1 MKKPEVSVTLKD
13 HKKHAAL
20 AKPSTGNFGRNE
32 WAIVGAPCVNIKLLA
47 NDVIQALSPK
57 YKCAYVDAS
66 HNDEVVSLP
75 GRLAAGAYLEYV
87 DQQNHHQFNYNT
99 QLSPADLKQNFS
111 DADMVLVNGN
121 HQQAK
126 AQVVII
132 HPNKVASLQKRL
144 DQLTNVQLILLAEG
158 ADDVFDF
165 VKETLINW
173 QQIPLYRLSE
183 TDKIIAFFAEKMEL
197 SKPPLKGL
205 VLAGGQS
212 LRMGHDKGAVN
223 WHGTEQRY
231 YLADLLGS
239 FCSEVYL
246 SCRAEQ
252 AQTFDSQ
259 YQTVEDTFTG
269 LGPFGAILS
278 AFRKDPNSAWLVVAC
293 DLPLLDRL
301 ALQYLV
307 DNRDTS
313 AVATAYKNET
323 EGFPEPLITIW
334 EPRAYPRL
342 LNYLS
347 QGYSCP
353 RKVLINSDIKLLQAL
368 DSKALTNVNTP
379 EELEEIKEQLKI
391 KNISMQ

>member
-1 MKKPEVSVTLKD
+1 MTLKD

-20 AKPSTGNFGRNE
+20 KKPSIGNFGRNE

-47 NDVIQALSPK
+47 NDVIQALSQQ

-87 DQQNHHQFNYNT
+87 DQQNHHQFNYNAE
-99 QLSPADLKQNFS
+99 LSPADLKQHFA

-121 HQQAK
+121 HEQAK

-132 HPNKVASLQKRL
+132 HPNKVASLQKRI

-165 VKETLINW
+165 VKDALPDW
-173 QQIPLYRLSE
+173 QQTPLYRLNE
-183 TDKIIAFFAEKMEL
+183 TDRIIAFFADKMKL
-197 SKPPLKGL
+197 TTPPLKGL

-231 YLADLLGS
+231 YVVDMLRA

-252 AQTFDSQ
+252 ADAFDKR
-259 YQTVEDTFTG
+259 YQTIEDTFTG

-278 AFRKDPNSAWLVVAC
+278 AFRHDPNSAWLVVAC
-293 DLPLLDRL
+293 DLPLLDKSTL
-301 ALQYLV
+301 AHLV

-313 AVATAYKNET
+313 AVATAYKNEV

-342 LNYLS
+342 LNHLS

-353 RKVLINSDIKLLQAL
+353 RKVLINSNVKVLQTID
-368 DSKALTNVNTP
+368 DSVLTNVNTP
-379 EELEEIKEQLKI
+379 EDLKRVKEQI
-391 KNISMQ
+391 QNTSM

>member
-1 MKKPEVSVTLKD
+1 MTLKD
-13 HKKHAAL
+13 HKKHASL
-20 AKPSTGNFGRNE
+20 AKPSTGNFGRSE

-47 NDVIQALSPK
+47 NDVIQALSPQ

-66 HNDEVVSLP
+66 HNDEVVSPP

-87 DQQNHHQFNYNT
+87 DQQNHHQFNYNAA
-99 QLSPADLKQNFS
+99 LSPVDLKQQFS
-111 DADMVLVNGN
+111 DADIVLVNGN

-132 HPNKVASLQKRL
+132 HPNKIASLQKRM
-144 DQLTNVQLILLAEG
+144 DQLTDVQLILLAEG

-165 VKETLINW
+165 VKEALPNW
-173 QQIPLYRLSE
+173 LQIPLYRLSE
-183 TDKIIAFFAEKMEL
+183 TEKIIAFFEDKLQLA
-197 SKPPLKGL
+197 KPPLKGL

-231 YLADLLGS
+231 YMANMLSS
-239 FCSEVYL
+239 FCSDVYL
-246 SCRAEQ
+246 SCRTEQ
-252 AQTFDSQ
+252 TQTFDAQ
-259 YQTVEDTFTG
+259 YEKIEDAFTG

-278 AFRKDPNSAWLVVAC
+278 AFRRDPNSAWLVVAC

-301 ALQYLV
+301 ALQNLV
-307 DNRDTS
+307 DNRDAS
-313 AVATAYKNET
+313 AVATAYKNEE

-334 EPRAYPRL
+334 EPKAYPRL
-342 LNYLS
+342 LSYLS

-353 RKVLINSDIKLLQAL
+353 RKVLINSNIKLLQAI

-379 EELEEIKEQLKI
+379 EELEEIKEQLTV
-391 KNISMQ
+391 KNTSIQ

>member
-1 MKKPEVSVTLKD
+1 VTLKE
-13 HKKHAAL
+13 HKKHASL

-32 WAIVGAPCVNIKLLA
+32 WAVVGAPCVNIKLLA
-47 NDVIQALSPK
+47 NDVIQALSPQ
-57 YKCAYVDAS
+57 YKWAYIDAS
-66 HNDEVVSLP
+66 HNDEVVSPP

-87 DQQNHHQFNYNT
+87 DQQNHQQFNYNT
-99 QLSPADLKQNFS
+99 PFSPADFKQQFS
-111 DADMVLVNGN
+111 EADIVLVNGN

-132 HPNKVASLQKRL
+132 HPNKIASLQKRM
-144 DQLTNVQLILLAEG
+144 DQLNNVQLILLAEG
-158 ADDVFDF
+158 ANDVFDF
-165 VKETLINW
+165 VKEALPDW
-173 QQIPLYRLSE
+173 RKIPLYNLNE
-183 TDKIIAFFAEKMEL
+183 TDKIIAFFEDKLQLA
-197 SKPPLKGL
+197 KPPLKGL

-223 WHGTEQRY
+223 WHGIEQRY
-231 YLADLLGS
+231 FMADMLGS
-239 FCSEVYL
+239 FCGDVYI

-252 AQTFDSQ
+252 VQAIDSQ
-259 YQTVEDTFTG
+259 YRTLEDTFTG

-278 AFRKDPNSAWLVVAC
+278 AFRHDPNSAWLVVAC

-301 ALQYLV
+301 ALQNLV

-313 AVATAYKNET
+313 AVATAFKNEK

-334 EPRAYPRL
+334 EPKAYPRL

-353 RKVLINSDIKLLQAL
+353 RKVLINSNINLLSTI
-368 DSKALTNVNTP
+368 DSKVLTNVNTP
-379 EELEEIKEQLKI
+379 EQLEEIKEQLTV
-391 KNISMQ
+391 KNTSTQ

>member
-1 MKKPEVSVTLKD
+1 MTLKD
-13 HKKHAAL
+13 HKKHASL
-20 AKPSTGNFGRNE
+20 AKPSIGNFGRNE
-32 WAIVGAPCVNIKLLA
+32 WAIVGAPCVSIKLLA

-99 QLSPADLKQNFS
+99 TLSPADLKLQFT
-111 DADMVLVNGN
+111 DADLVLINGN

-126 AQVVII
+126 AQVIII
-132 HPNKVASLQKRL
+132 HPNKIASLQKRM

-165 VKETLINW
+165 VKETLGNW
-173 QQIPLYRLSE
+173 QQIPLYKLNE
-183 TDKIIAFFAEKMEL
+183 TEKIIAFFEDNMQL
-197 SKPPLKGL
+197 TKPPLKGL

-212 LRMGHDKGAVN
+212 QRMGHDKGAVN

-231 YLADLLGS
+231 YMADMLGD
-239 FCSEVYL
+239 FCSDVYL
-246 SCRAEQ
+246 SCRSEQ
-252 AQTFDSQ
+252 TQAIEKQ
-259 YQTVEDTFTG
+259 YQTIEDTFTG

-278 AFRKDPNSAWLVVAC
+278 AFRHDPNSAWLVVAC

-301 ALQYLV
+301 ALQYLT

-313 AVATAYKNET
+313 AVATAYKNDT

-334 EPRAYPRL
+334 EPKAYARL

-353 RKVLINSDIKLLQAL
+353 RKVLINSDIKLLQAV
-368 DSKALTNVNTP
+368 DSRVLANVNTP
-379 EELEEIKEQLKI
+379 EELEEIKEQLNI
-391 KNISMQ
+391 KNTSM

>member
-1 MKKPEVSVTLKD
+1 VTLKE
-13 HKKHAAL
+13 HKKHASL

-47 NDVIQALSPK
+47 NDVIQALSPQ

-66 HNDEVVSLP
+66 HNDEVVSPP

-87 DQQNHHQFNYNT
+87 DQQNHHQFNYNAA
-99 QLSPADLKQNFS
+99 LSPVELKQQFWN
-111 DADMVLVNGN
+111 ADIVLVNGN

-132 HPNKVASLQKRL
+132 HPNKMASLQKRV
-144 DQLTNVQLILLAEG
+144 DQLTNVELILLADG
-158 ADDVFDF
+158 ADHVFDF
-165 VKETLINW
+165 VKEALPDW
-173 QQIPLYRLSE
+173 QQIPLYGLNE
-183 TDKIIAFFAEKMEL
+183 TDKIISFFEDKLQLA
-197 SKPPLKGL
+197 KPPLKGL

-231 YLADLLGS
+231 YMADMLAE
-239 FCSEVYL
+239 FCSDVYL
-246 SCRAEQ
+246 SCRTEQ
-252 AQTFDSQ
+252 IETFDTR
-259 YQTVEDTFTG
+259 YQAIEDTFTG

-278 AFRKDPNSAWLVVAC
+278 AFRHDPNSAWLVVAC

-301 ALQYLV
+301 ALQNLV
-307 DNRDTS
+307 DNRDAS
-313 AVATAYKNET
+313 AVATAYKNEE

-334 EPRAYPRL
+334 EPKAYPRL

-347 QGYSCP
+347 GIFMSAQSFN
-353 RKVLINSDIKLLQAL
+353 KQ
-368 DSKALTNVNTP
+368 
-379 EELEEIKEQLKI
+379 
-391 KNISMQ
+391 

>member
-1 MKKPEVSVTLKD
+1 MTLKE
-13 HKKHAAL
+13 HKKHASL
-20 AKPSTGNFGRNE
+20 TKPLIGNFARNE

-66 HNDEVVSLP
+66 HNDEVVSPP

-87 DQQNHHQFNYNT
+87 DQQNHHQFNHNNA
-99 QLSPADLKQNFS
+99 LSPAELKQQFS
-111 DADMVLVNGN
+111 DGDVVLVNGN

-132 HPNKVASLQKRL
+132 YPNKVASLQKRI

-158 ADDVFDF
+158 ADDVFHF
-165 VKETLINW
+165 VKEALPNW
-173 QQIPLYRLSE
+173 QQIPIYGLNE
-183 TDKIIAFFAEKMEL
+183 TEKIIAFFEDKLRLA
-197 SKPPLKGL
+197 KPPLKGL

-212 LRMGHDKGAVN
+212 LRMGHDKGAIN

-231 YLADLLGS
+231 YIADILSS
-239 FCSEVYL
+239 FCSDVYL

-252 AQTFDSQ
+252 TPTFDTQ
-259 YQTVEDTFTG
+259 YQTIEDTFTG

-278 AFRKDPNSAWLVVAC
+278 AFRQDPNSAWLVVAC
-293 DLPLLDRL
+293 DLPLLNKL
-301 ALQYLV
+301 TLQNLV
-307 DNRDTS
+307 ESRDVS
-313 AVATAYKNET
+313 AVATAYENEE

-334 EPRAYPRL
+334 EPKAYVRL

-353 RKVLINSDIKLLQAL
+353 RKVLINSDIKLLHAI
-368 DSKALTNVNTP
+368 DGKAFTNVNTP
-379 EELEEIKEQLKI
+379 EDLAQIKEQLTV
-391 KNISMQ
+391 KNTFIQ